1 MDRNEERLRGM
12 RAAEIL
18 RDPLVESAFEELRF
32 ALMSEWENSTPDEA
46 ERREQI
52 FNEIKALNAVR
63 DNLVSHIETG
73 KMAAIELGYN

>member
-18 RDPLVESAFEELRF
+18 RDPLVESAFDELRL
-32 ALMSEWENSTPDEA
+32 ALMSEWENSTPGEA

>member
-18 RDPLVESAFEELRF
+18 RDPLVESAFEALRL
-32 ALMSEWENSTPDEA
+32 ALMSEWENSSPLDA

-63 DNLVSHIETG
+63 DHLVSHIETG
-73 KMAAIELGYN
+73 KMAAIEMGYN

>member
-18 RDPLVESAFEELRF
+18 RDPLVESAFEELRL
-32 ALMSEWENSTPDEA
+32 ALMSEWENSTPGEA

-63 DNLVSHIETG
+63 DSLVSHIETG
-73 KMAAIELGYN
+73 KLAAIELGYN

>member
-18 RDPLVESAFEELRF
+18 RDPLVESAFEALRL
-32 ALMSEWENSTPDEA
+32 ALMSEWENSTPHDA

-63 DNLVSHIETG
+63 DHLVSHIETG

>member
-18 RDPLVESAFEELRF
+18 RDPLVESAFEALRL
-32 ALMSEWENSTPDEA
+32 ALMSEWENSSPLDA

-63 DNLVSHIETG
+63 DHLVSHIETG
-73 KMAAIELGYN
+73 RMAAIELGYN

>member
-18 RDPLVESAFEELRF
+18 RDPLVESAFEELRL
-32 ALMSEWENSTPDEA
+32 ALMSEWENSTPSEA

-73 KMAAIELGYN
+73 KLAAIELGYN

>member
-18 RDPLVESAFEELRF
+18 RDPLVESAFEALRL
-32 ALMSEWENSTPDEA
+32 ALMSEWENSTPRDA

-63 DNLVSHIETG
+63 DHLVSHIETG